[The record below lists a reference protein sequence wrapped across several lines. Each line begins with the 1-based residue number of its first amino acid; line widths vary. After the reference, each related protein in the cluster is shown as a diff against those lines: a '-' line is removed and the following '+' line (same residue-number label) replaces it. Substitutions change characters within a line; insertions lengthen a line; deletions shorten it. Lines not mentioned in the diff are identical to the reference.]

1 MSKLTMLAA
10 MLAMVLVVAV
20 PATAQSL
27 SPSNSGDFAMQC
39 TPANQISNEGDVEEN
54 TPTFEQQGNSKADDF
69 EAGGVTLAFEPGVEA
84 ECPLTIQQSSTAV
97 GGR

>member
-1 MSKLTMLAA
+1 MSKLMLVATI
-10 MLAMVLVVAV
+10 LATVLVASV
-20 PATAQSL
+20 PAMAQSL

-84 ECPLTIQQSSTAV
+84 ECPLTIQQASSASS
-97 GGR
+97 

>member
-1 MSKLTMLAA
+1 
-10 MLAMVLVVAV
+10 
-20 PATAQSL
+20 
-27 SPSNSGDFAMQC
+27 MQC

-84 ECPLTIQQSSTAV
+84 ECPLTIQQASSASS
-97 GGR
+97 